1 MRNRFDEQLELLNVE
16 LIRMGALCEDAISYA
31 SRTLMGEGDFAEEVY
46 KVDHEIDQ
54 KERDIE
60 NLCMRLLLQQQPVA
74 KDLRQVSSALK
85 MISDMERIGDQA
97 SDIAEICGFVD
108 DREAKSRLHIRDMAD
123 ATMRMV
129 TQSIDSYVKRDLN
142 IAKEVVQY
150 DDVVD
155 ELFGKVK
162 QELIGMLGSGNIDE
176 KQGEFC
182 IDMLMIAK
190 YFERIGDHA
199 MNLAE
204 YAETIEAKGLQFSNY
219 ARKEFAVME
228 ETCREGMELL
238 KAAAAGDTQSPL
250 SEVAEIEQRID
261 DITRKFRQNQI
272 DRMREGNCN
281 VESSILYSEML
292 TDYERIGDHMLN
304 IAQAYDAIEWSGDRG
319 QTAAAIA

>member
-1 MRNRFDEQLELLNVE
+1 MRDVYTAKLSRLSDEILEMGNLCGQAIMKTCQLLASMEVREAATKEIGRIEKEIDDKEHNIE
-16 LIRMGALCEDAISYA
+16 ALC
-31 SRTLMGEGDFAEEVY
+31 M
-46 KVDHEIDQ
+46 Q
-54 KERDIE
+54 
-60 NLCMRLLLQQQPVA
+60 LLLKQQPVGT
-74 KDLRQVSSALK
+74 DLRKISAALK
-85 MISDMERIGDQA
+85 MVTDMERIGDQA

-199 MNLAE
+199 
-204 YAETIEAKGLQFSNY
+204 T
-219 ARKEFAVME
+219 
-228 ETCREGMELL
+228 
-238 KAAAAGDTQSPL
+238 
-250 SEVAEIEQRID
+250 
-261 DITRKFRQNQI
+261 
-272 DRMREGNCN
+272 
-281 VESSILYSEML
+281 
-292 TDYERIGDHMLN
+292 N
-304 IAQAYDAIEWSGDRG
+304 IAEWVEYSITG
-319 QTAAAIA
+319 THLE

>member
-1 MRNRFDEQLELLNVE
+1 MRNKFDEQLHNLNDE
-16 LIRMGALCEDAISYA
+16 MIKMGKLCEQAIAAAIKMAMDHANEELKAEVLDTDA
-31 SRTLMGEGDFAEEVY
+31 
-46 KVDHEIDQ
+46 EIDR
-54 KERDIE
+54 KERVIE
-60 NLCMRLLLQQQPVA
+60 NICMKLLLRQQPVA
-74 KDLRQVSSALK
+74 RELRVISSALK

-199 MNLAE
+199 
-204 YAETIEAKGLQFSNY
+204 T
-219 ARKEFAVME
+219 
-228 ETCREGMELL
+228 
-238 KAAAAGDTQSPL
+238 
-250 SEVAEIEQRID
+250 
-261 DITRKFRQNQI
+261 
-272 DRMREGNCN
+272 
-281 VESSILYSEML
+281 
-292 TDYERIGDHMLN
+292 N
-304 IAQAYDAIEWSGDRG
+304 IAEWVEYSITG
-319 QTAAAIA
+319 THLE

>member
-1 MRNRFDEQLELLNVE
+1 MRNYFDEQLELLNVE
-16 LIRMGALCEDAISYA
+16 LIRMGSLCEDAIMGA
-31 SRTLMGEGDFAEEVY
+31 SRTLMGEEGFAKQVHDAE
-46 KVDHEIDQ
+46 HEIDQ

-60 NLCMRLLLQQQPVA
+60 NLCFKLLLKQQPVA
-74 KDLRQVSSALK
+74 RDLRQVSAALR

-155 ELFGKVK
+155 DLFGKVK
-162 QELIGMLGSGNIDE
+162 EELIGMLSAGSTDE
-176 KQGEFC
+176 KMGEFC

-199 MNLAE
+199 
-204 YAETIEAKGLQFSNY
+204 T
-219 ARKEFAVME
+219 
-228 ETCREGMELL
+228 
-238 KAAAAGDTQSPL
+238 
-250 SEVAEIEQRID
+250 
-261 DITRKFRQNQI
+261 
-272 DRMREGNCN
+272 
-281 VESSILYSEML
+281 
-292 TDYERIGDHMLN
+292 N
-304 IAQAYDAIEWSGDRG
+304 IAEWVEYSITG
-319 QTAAAIA
+319 THLE